1 MIILN
6 FKTYESGTGQNAVT
20 MAKICE
26 EVAKESGVKIIPA
39 VQALNIEKVAAVVKI
54 QVFAQHVDA
63 IEYGANTGKILPVE
77 IKAAGA
83 KGSLLNHSE
92 NTIMA
97 KEILTGIDILK
108 KLDMTSIVCT
118 KSPSESAMVAK
129 FGPDY
134 IAVEPPELIGS
145 GRSVTK
151 AKPQVITKT
160 IEQVLKIDK
169 IPVLCGAG
177 IVNGEDV
184 KKALELGA
192 EGILIASAVMKA
204 DNPKD
209 VLMDLCTG
217 FD

>member
-92 NTIMA
+92 NTIMRSEERRVG
-97 KEILTGIDILK
+97 KE
-108 KLDMTSIVCT
+108 C
-118 KSPSESAMVAK
+118 
-129 FGPDY
+129 
-134 IAVEPPELIGS
+134 
-145 GRSVTK
+145 RS
-151 AKPQVITKT
+151 
-160 IEQVLKIDK
+160 
-169 IPVLCGAG
+169 
-177 IVNGEDV
+177 
-184 KKALELGA
+184 
-192 EGILIASAVMKA
+192 
-204 DNPKD
+204 
-209 VLMDLCTG
+209 
-217 FD
+217 